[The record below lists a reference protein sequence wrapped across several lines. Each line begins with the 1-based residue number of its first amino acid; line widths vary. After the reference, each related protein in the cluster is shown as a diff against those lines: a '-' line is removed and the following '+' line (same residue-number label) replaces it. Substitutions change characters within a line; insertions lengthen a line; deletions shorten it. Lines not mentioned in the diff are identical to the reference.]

1 MKNSLFTKNT
11 GWNKTSYGC
20 FIPYFFIFISKVL
33 TQTRF
38 SIWVSVFNTKVLTQT
53 VFSIWVSGFHIKV
66 LTQTRFSIWGSVFNM
81 KVLTQTLISL
91 WVSTSRIFIL
101 LVQTKFMDH
110 GIWVGIFVNFSDN
123 QVTHHRTK
131 CIDHYICDIGTTP
144 AAKEVVCQKL
154 EEFNSQAN

>member
-11 GWNKTSYGC
+11 GWNKTNYGC
-20 FIPYFFIFISKVL
+20 FIPYFFIFIS
-33 TQTRF
+33 
-38 SIWVSVFNTKVLTQT
+38 
-53 VFSIWVSGFHIKV
+53 
-66 LTQTRFSIWGSVFNM
+66 

>member
-11 GWNKTSYGC
+11 GWNKTNYGC

-38 SIWVSVFNTKVLTQT
+38 SIWV
-53 VFSIWVSGFHIKV
+53 
-66 LTQTRFSIWGSVFNM
+66 SVFNM